1 MIRNAETRDLDA
13 IEAIYD
19 AIHTQEESGA
29 VTIGWIRGVYP
40 VRQTAE
46 AALSRGDLF
55 AEEVDSA
62 VVAAAVI
69 NQTQVDCYRNAA
81 WQYPAPDGEVMVL
94 HTLTVHPDFAGR
106 GYGKAFVSFYEQ
118 YALSHGCRF
127 LRMDTNAR
135 NARAR
140 QLYASLGYREVGAVP
155 CVFNGIPDVRLVCM
169 EKRL

>member
-1 MIRNAETRDLDA
+1 MIRKAEVRDLDA

-40 VRQTAE
+40 VRRTAE

-55 AEEVDSA
+55 VEEADGVI
-62 VVAAAVI
+62 VAAAVI
-69 NQTQVDCYRNAA
+69 NQAQVDCYQQAD
-81 WQYPAPDGEVMVL
+81 WQYAAADSEVMVL
-94 HTLTVHPDFAGR
+94 HTLTVHPAFAGR

-135 NARAR
+135 NVRAR
-140 QLYASLGYREVGAVP
+140 TLYASLGYQEVGAVP
-155 CVFNGIPDVRLVCM
+155 CVFNGIPDVQLVCI